1 MQNII
6 LTNEQYERLKNKME
20 ANESLLYTLSESKS
34 IPGEWESRLMFNGR
48 MLAYSSQETGGNL
61 FPKNL
66 SEEKVKELI
75 SDFGIHNL
83 VGEEVLLLIE
93 AKDYDEF
100 LKKLNQL
107 EDKETSRILKLFF
120 YDYQQYFKQSM

>member
-6 LTNEQYERLKNKME
+6 LTNAQYKRLKNKME
-20 ANESLLYTLSESKS
+20 ANESLLYILSESKT

-48 MLAYSSQETGGNL
+48 MLAYSSRETGGNI

-66 SEEKVKELI
+66 SEEKANELI

-93 AKDYDEF
+93 AKDYNEF
-100 LKKLNQL
+100 LKKINQL